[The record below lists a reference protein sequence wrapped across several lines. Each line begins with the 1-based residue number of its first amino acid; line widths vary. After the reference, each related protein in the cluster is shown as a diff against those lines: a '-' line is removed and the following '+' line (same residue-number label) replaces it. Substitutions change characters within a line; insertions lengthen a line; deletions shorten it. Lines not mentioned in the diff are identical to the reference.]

1 MLIRGSGEATRVIE
15 LKEGEEVLEYQ
26 ASDEYLLTP
35 GPEADAQPLHLDDR
49 VQGLLLEYVHEFRQ
63 QQVLV
68 TGEAPRRASRRVYWA
83 VGSLSVILVAALAV
97 VLLQPESEAERSAR
111 LHNAKLCGERQTVV
125 MRAIGRYTRDHSR
138 PPENLEA
145 LRPGYLAE
153 PPVDPASGLPYRYSA
168 RGDVIGL
175 SCPNHLLAQQPSLQ
189 ADTAGTRAG
198 RRAPATPA
206 AARQLREGP
215 SARSGSR
222 EYYESCRLAR
232 CQAREI
238 VPFADG

>member
-1 MLIRGSGEATRVIE
+1 MIE
-15 LKEGEEVLEYQ
+15 LKTAGEVPQYQ
-26 ASDEYLLTP
+26 ASDEYLFDP
-35 GPEADAQPLHLDDR
+35 GPEADVQPLPLQER
-49 VQGLLLEYVHEFRQ
+49 VQGLLLDYVDEFRQ

-68 TGEAPRRASRRVYWA
+68 TGEAPRRTSRRVYWA
-83 VGSLSVILVAALAV
+83 LGSLSLILVTALAV
-97 VLLQPESEAERSAR
+97 VLLQPESEVERAAR
-111 LHNAKLCGERQTVV
+111 LHDAKLCAARQTAV
-125 MRAIGRYTRDHSR
+125 MRAIGRYTRDHGR
-138 PPENLEA
+138 RPENLEV
-145 LRPGYLAE
+145 LRPGYLSE

-189 ADTAGTRAG
+189 ADTAGTRPE

-222 EYYESCRLAR
+222 EYDESCRLAR

-238 VPFADG
+238 IPFADG